1 MARTKNK
8 FVEPVEQL
16 TVEDDVLVVS
26 LSGKLFNS
34 VGHIETLDL
43 PEEGSEIGAGDDL
56 VIINGTDDDLHLRAP
71 ISGTILEVND
81 LFQEEI
87 TKFEGDSE
95 HYEWVVK
102 IEPQDPEDLLKFE
115 D

>member
-1 MARTKNK
+1 MAKIKNK
-8 FVEPVEQL
+8 LREPVEL
-16 TVEDDVLVVS
+16 LFVEDDVLVVS
-26 LSGKLFNS
+26 LSGKLFDT
-34 VGHIETLDL
+34 VGQIEVLDL
-43 PEEGSEIGAGDDL
+43 PEEGSEIEAGDDL
-56 VIINGTDDDLHLRAP
+56 VIINGTDDDLHFRAP
-71 ISGTILEVND
+71 ISGTVLEVND

-102 IEPQDPEDLLKFE
+102 IEPQDSEDLLKFE

>member
-1 MARTKNK
+1 MGQIKNK
-8 FVEPVEQL
+8 VSEPVEQL
-16 TVEDDVLVVS
+16 AVEDDALVIS
-26 LSGKLFNS
+26 LSGKIFDS
-34 VGHIETLDL
+34 VGQIEALDL
-43 PEEGSEIGAGDDL
+43 PEEGIEIEAGDDL
-56 VIINGTDDDLHLRAP
+56 VIINGTDDDIHFRAP

>member
-1 MARTKNK
+1 MAKIKNK
-8 FVEPVEQL
+8 LTEPVEQL
-16 TVEDDVLVVS
+16 TVEDDVLVVN
-26 LSGKLFNS
+26 LSGKLFDS
-34 VGHIETLDL
+34 VGQIDNLDL
-43 PEEGSEIGAGDDL
+43 PEEGSEIEAGDDL
-56 VIINGTDDDLHLRAP
+56 VIINGRDDDLHLRAP

-87 TKFEGDSE
+87 TKFQGDSE

-102 IEPQDPEDLLKFE
+102 IEPQDSEDLLKFE

>member
-1 MARTKNK
+1 MAQTKNK
-8 FVEPVEQL
+8 LSEPVEQL

-26 LSGKLFNS
+26 LSGKLFDT
-34 VGHIETLDL
+34 VGQIEALDL
-43 PEEGSEIGAGDDL
+43 PEEGSEIEAGDDL
-56 VIINGTDDDLHLRAP
+56 VIINGTDDDLHFRAP
-71 ISGTILEVND
+71 ISGTVLEVND

-102 IEPQDPEDLLKFE
+102 IEPQDSEDLLKLE

>member
-1 MARTKNK
+1 M
-8 FVEPVEQL
+8 
-16 TVEDDVLVVS
+16 
-26 LSGKLFNS
+26 
-34 VGHIETLDL
+34 
-43 PEEGSEIGAGDDL
+43 